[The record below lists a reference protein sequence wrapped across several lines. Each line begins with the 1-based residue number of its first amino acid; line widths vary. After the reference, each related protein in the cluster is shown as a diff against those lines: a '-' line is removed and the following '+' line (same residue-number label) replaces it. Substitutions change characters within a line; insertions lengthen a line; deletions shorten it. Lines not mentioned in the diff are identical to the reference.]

1 MMNSAD
7 GLLIANVISP
17 SKWINIKEKC
27 TKVAQQYNKVERQT
41 NGPSKLYTWS
51 NEQVCLWL
59 ATFAYCH
66 PCLILNHKNQII
78 AINYKV
84 IFNLKIYKLRDTAY
98 LDQVR

>member
-1 MMNSAD
+1 MYSFF
-7 GLLIANVISP
+7 
-17 SKWINIKEKC
+17 KKR
-27 TKVAQQYNKVERQT
+27 TKTAQQYSKVDRQT
-41 NGPSKLYTWS
+41 DGPSKLYTWS

-66 PCLILNHKNQII
+66 SCLILNHKNQII